1 MDDTATPP
9 DDGRQPPLL
18 AITLGIALY
27 YLILG
32 VAGLLLGSPSP
43 VFPPAG
49 LALAA
54 LLWFGNRALPGVWLG
69 AVALN
74 LSLNWL
80 GDHWLGE
87 GLDWT
92 LLAVTAVIATGA
104 SLQAWLGGWLVRRLT
119 GATWRELER
128 ETQVVRFLLLGG
140 VLPAV
145 VSASFGTSA
154 LWASGQITGAAALYT
169 GWTWYVGDTIGILVF
184 APLTLG
190 LLNLSSP
197 LWRERRRRTLIPLVA
212 TLGLAIL
219 AFYSASQWER
229 QEMLQRIHHAGESI
243 AKDIRSRLTTHR
255 ELLSSLRQFI
265 AVTPHFTPRQFD
277 YFTRQTLRD
286 NPDLFAIGFCDLVT
300 AEERAAYEAAMAR
313 QSATDAFRISEL
325 DGQGTLVP
333 AGPRPR
339 YIPVRTLA
347 PAEPNREVLGF
358 DNLTEPVRR
367 AAFDW
372 ALAHRDLAVAAPVRL
387 VQAPDQGP
395 AMIEVMPVAWGK
407 RGDWGARADGGDWPD
422 GGDGGN
428 KGESDDGSDGEGS
441 GVIHD
446 GGAGGADLNARGT
459 STPQGFVAA
468 VVKIPRMI
476 AIATRDTLPAGLGLQ
491 LTDAA
496 GARLDCAGDRD
507 CTPATLT
514 EDASWQ
520 WELRVGNHAWI
531 LSVFATPSH
540 LQGHQSWIAWG
551 VGVLGLFFVALLQIL
566 MLGMT
571 GHAHF
576 IQRQNAALKDA
587 EAVLRDLN
595 ANLERKVE
603 ARTAELNRARTQAEV
618 ANQAKSAFLANMS
631 HEIRTPMSGIIG
643 MAQLA
648 LRGPLDP
655 RQRDQVRKI
664 ETSARSLLGIL
675 NEILDL
681 SKIEAGKLAIERTPC
696 ELGPLIDKVLHL
708 VAITAADKGLALALD
723 LAPDLEACFL
733 GDSLRISQVL
743 TNLLSNAIKFTAAG
757 SVRLV
762 ARRPG
767 PDWLRFEVH
776 DTGPGLTPE
785 EQSGLFQAFT
795 QADTSTTRRFG
806 GTGLGLAISRQLVEL
821 MGGRIEVD
829 SEPGRGSCFS
839 FEIPAPACPRADLA
853 AIEAGS
859 TENLPVEESDA
870 LRSPSEVTVTMPS
883 TGYPPFP
890 PPTLAN
896 GVSPPA
902 SPAIPSAP
910 TTQATATTSVGP
922 ATHATSVTLAAPSS
936 MTPSA
941 APTGSAGLAGRRVLL
956 VEDHPLNREIV
967 MGLLEGTGLV
977 ILTANDGQE
986 GVDRFR
992 QSPCDLILMDVQM
1005 PVMDGYAASRA
1016 IRALD
1021 PAVPIVAL
1029 TANAFPED
1037 VDRALAAGMNA
1048 HLSKPIDLTQLLG
1061 VLRRFLMPDGIS
1073 PSPAH
1078 PAEN

>member
-1 MDDTATPP
+1 MDDNATPL
-9 DDGRQPPLL
+9 DDGRQAPLL

-92 LLAVTAVIATGA
+92 LLAVTAAIATGA
-104 SLQAWLGGWLVRRLT
+104 SLQALLGGWLVRRLT

-154 LWASGQITGAAALYT
+154 LWASGQIAGTAVAYT

-197 LWRERRRRTLIPLVA
+197 LWRERRRRTLVPLVA

-243 AKDIRSRLTTHR
+243 AKDIRGRLTTHR

-286 NPDLFAIGFCDLVT
+286 NPDLYAIGFCDLVT

-313 QSATDAFRISEL
+313 QSAAGAFRISEL
-325 DGQGTLVP
+325 DSRGTLVP
-333 AGPRPR
+333 ASPRPR
-339 YIPVRTLA
+339 YVPVRILA
-347 PAEPNREVLGF
+347 PAAPNREALGF

-372 ALAHRDLAVAAPVRL
+372 ALTHRDLAVAAPVRL

-395 AMIEVMPVAWGK
+395 AMIEIMPVAWGNRADWVD
-407 RGDWGARADGGDWPD
+407 RGDRPDGDDWPD
-422 GGDGGN
+422 G
-428 KGESDDGSDGEGS
+428 DDGENNGDNDDGNDGEGS
-441 GVIHD
+441 GVIHE
-446 GGAGGADLNARGT
+446 GGDGGADLNARGS
-459 STPQGFVAA
+459 STPQGFVVA

-491 LTDAA
+491 LTDAG
-496 GARLDCAGDRD
+496 GARLDCAGDQD
-507 CTPATLT
+507 CTPATLP

-520 WELRVGNHAWI
+520 WELRVGNHAWT
-531 LSVFATPSH
+531 LSVFATPSY
-540 LQGHQSWIAWG
+540 LQGHRSWIAWG

-576 IQRQNAALKDA
+576 IQRQNAALKEA
-587 EAVLRDLN
+587 EAILRDLN
-595 ANLERKVE
+595 THLERKVE
-603 ARTAELNRARTQAEV
+603 ERTAELNRARTQAEA

-696 ELGPLIDKVLHL
+696 ELGPQIDKVLHL
-708 VAITAADKGLALALD
+708 VAITADDKGLALERD

-733 GDSLRISQVL
+733 GDGLRISQVL
-743 TNLLSNAIKFTAAG
+743 THLLSNAVKFTAAG

-776 DTGPGLTPE
+776 DTGPGLTPG

-821 MGGRIEVD
+821 MGGRIQVD

-839 FEIPAPACPRADLA
+839 FEIPAPSCPRADLA

-859 TENLPVEESDA
+859 TKDWPGEEGDA
-870 LRSPSEVTVTMPS
+870 LQGARAVTMP
-883 TGYPPFP
+883 TIEFP
-890 PPTLAN
+890 PAPLTTLAN
-896 GVSPPA
+896 EISPPA
-902 SPAIPSAP
+902 
-910 TTQATATTSVGP
+910 T
-922 ATHATSVTLAAPSS
+922 
-936 MTPSA
+936 
-941 APTGSAGLAGRRVLL
+941 PTGLAGLAGRRVLL
-956 VEDHPLNREIV
+956 VEDHPINREIV

-1048 HLSKPIDLTQLLG
+1048 HLSKPIDLNQLLA
-1061 VLRRFLMPDGIS
+1061 VLRRFLAPDGV
-1073 PSPAH
+1073 PPTL
-1078 PAEN
+1078 PCPTEV

>member
-1 MDDTATPP
+1 MPGSLPSSDVSRRHAS
-9 DDGRQPPLL
+9 LL
-18 AITLGIALY
+18 AITLGIALC

-80 GDHWLGE
+80 GDHWLGDR
-87 GLDWT
+87 LDWT
-92 LLAVTAVIATGA
+92 LLAVTAAIATGA
-104 SLQAWLGGWLVRRLT
+104 SLQAWLGSWLVRRLT
-119 GATWRELER
+119 GTTWRELER
-128 ETQVVRFLLLGG
+128 ETHVASFLFLGG
-140 VLPAV
+140 LLPAV
-145 VSASFGTSA
+145 ISASVGTTA
-154 LWASGQITGAAALYT
+154 LWASGQIDGAAVAYT
-169 GWTWYVGDTIGILVF
+169 GWTWYVGDAIGNLVF

-197 LWRERRRRTLIPLVA
+197 LWRERRRQTLLPLVA
-212 TLGLAIL
+212 TLGLAVL

-229 QEMLQRIHHAGESI
+229 RELLQQFHHAGESL
-243 AKDIRSRLTTHR
+243 AKDIASRLTTHR

-265 AVTPHFTPRQFD
+265 EITPNFTPRQFEH
-277 YFTRQTLRD
+277 FTRPTLRD
-286 NPDLFAIGFCDLVT
+286 NPDIFALGFSDLVT
-300 AEERAAYEAAMAR
+300 AAERPAYEASMAK
-313 QSATDAFRISEL
+313 QSSAGAFQIREL
-325 DGQGTLVP
+325 DGQGDLVP
-333 AGPRPR
+333 AATRSR
-339 YIPVRTLA
+339 HIPIRTLA
-347 PAEPNREVLGF
+347 PEASNREALGF

-367 AAFDW
+367 AAFEW
-372 ALAHRDLAVAAPVRL
+372 ALKHRGLAVAAPVRL
-387 VQAPDQGP
+387 VQDPSQGP
-395 AMIEVMPVAWGK
+395 GMIEILPVDWDHWAGWG
-407 RGDWGARADGGDWPD
+407 DGGDR
-422 GGDGGN
+422 
-428 KGESDDGSDGEGS
+428 
-441 GVIHD
+441 
-446 GGAGGADLNARGT
+446 GADPGAEGA
-459 STPQGFVAA
+459 STPLGFVAA

-476 AIATRDTLPAGLGLQ
+476 AIATRDTLPTGLGLQ
-491 LTDAA
+491 LTDAHT

-507 CTPATLT
+507 CAPAALP

-520 WELRVGNHAWI
+520 WELRVGNQAWF
-531 LSVFATPSH
+531 LSVFATPRY
-540 LQGHQSWIAWG
+540 LQEQRSWIAWG

-571 GHAHF
+571 GHAHL
-576 IQRQNAALKDA
+576 IQRQNAALRDA

-595 ANLERKVE
+595 TNLERKVE
-603 ARTAELNRARTQAEV
+603 ERTAELNRARTQAEV

-631 HEIRTPMSGIIG
+631 HEIRTPMTGIIG

-648 LRGPLDP
+648 LRGALDP

-664 ETSARSLLGIL
+664 ETSAHSLLTIL

-681 SKIEAGKLAIERTPC
+681 SKIEAGKLVIERTPC
-696 ELGPLIDKVLHL
+696 ALRPLIDKVVNL
-708 VAITAADKGLALALD
+708 VAITANDKGLALEVDLSPD
-723 LAPDLEACFL
+723 LAPDLGTCFL
-733 GDSLRISQVL
+733 GDSLRVGQVL
-743 TNLLSNAIKFTAAG
+743 TNLLSNAIKFTATG

-762 ARRPG
+762 ARRPAT
-767 PDWLRFEVH
+767 DWLRFEVH

-821 MGGRIEVD
+821 MAGRIAVD

-839 FEIPAPACPRADLA
+839 FEIPAPPCPGMDSPPRL
-853 AIEAGS
+853 
-859 TENLPVEESDA
+859 EEPA
-870 LRSPSEVTVTMPS
+870 T
-883 TGYPPFP
+883 
-890 PPTLAN
+890 
-896 GVSPPA
+896 PA
-902 SPAIPSAP
+902 SPAGLP
-910 TTQATATTSVGP
+910 
-922 ATHATSVTLAAPSS
+922 
-936 MTPSA
+936 
-941 APTGSAGLAGRRVLL
+941 GLAGRRILL
-956 VEDHPLNREIV
+956 VEDQALNREIV
-967 MGLLEGTGLV
+967 TGLLEGTGLT

-986 GVDRFR
+986 GVDLFR

-1037 VDRALAAGMNA
+1037 IDRALAAGMNA
-1048 HLSKPIDLTQLLG
+1048 HLSKPIDLNQLLG
-1061 VLRRFLMPDGIS
+1061 MLQRFLAPGGVPD
-1073 PSPAH
+1073 PCLPD
-1078 PAEN
+1078 

>member
-1 MDDTATPP
+1 MSDPSSLP
-9 DDGRQPPLL
+9 DDGRQAPLL

-80 GDHWLGE
+80 GDHWLGDR
-87 GLDWT
+87 LDWT
-92 LLAVTAVIATGA
+92 LLAVTAAIATGA
-104 SLQAWLGGWLVRRLT
+104 SLQAWLGSWLVRRLT
-119 GATWRELER
+119 GTTWRELER
-128 ETQVVRFLLLGG
+128 ETHVVRFLLLGG
-140 VLPAV
+140 LLPAV
-145 VSASFGTSA
+145 ISASVGTTA
-154 LWASGQITGAAALYT
+154 LWASGQIDGAAVPYT
-169 GWTWYVGDTIGILVF
+169 GWTWYVGDTIGNLVF

-197 LWRERRRRTLIPLVA
+197 LWRERRRRTLLPLVA
-212 TLGLAIL
+212 TLGLAMM

-229 QEMLQRIHHAGESI
+229 REMLQQFHHAGESL
-243 AKDIRSRLTTHR
+243 AKDIGSRLTTHR

-265 AVTPHFTPRQFD
+265 EITPNFTPRQFAR
-277 YFTRQTLRD
+277 FTRQTLRD
-286 NPDLFAIGFCDLVT
+286 NPDIFALGFCDLVT
-300 AEERAAYEAAMAR
+300 AAERPAYEASMAEHLP
-313 QSATDAFRISEL
+313 AGAFQIREL
-325 DGQGTLVP
+325 DGQGDLVP
-333 AGPRPR
+333 AATRPR
-339 YIPVRTLA
+339 YIPIRTLA
-347 PAEPNREVLGF
+347 PEDPNREALGF

-367 AAFDW
+367 AAFEW
-372 ALAHRDLAVAAPVRL
+372 ALTHRGLAVAAPVRL
-387 VQAPDQGP
+387 VQDPSQGPGMIEILPVDWGDRADWGDQGDQGDQ
-395 AMIEVMPVAWGK
+395 ADRANWGDK
-407 RGDWGARADGGDWPD
+407 ADRGDGGDR
-422 GGDGGN
+422 GA
-428 KGESDDGSDGEGS
+428 EG
-441 GVIHD
+441 
-446 GGAGGADLNARGT
+446 AA
-459 STPQGFVAA
+459 TPLGFVAA

-476 AIATRDTLPAGLGLQ
+476 AIATRDTPPTGLGLQ
-491 LTDAA
+491 LTDAQT

-507 CTPATLT
+507 CATAPLP

-520 WELRVGNHAWI
+520 WELRVGNQAWF
-531 LSVFATPSH
+531 LTVFATPRH
-540 LQGHQSWIAWG
+540 LQEQRSWIAWG

-571 GHAHF
+571 GHAHL

-587 EAVLRDLN
+587 DAVLRDLN

-603 ARTAELNRARTQAEV
+603 ERTAELNRARTQAEV

-631 HEIRTPMSGIIG
+631 HEIRTPMTGIIG

-648 LRGPLDP
+648 LRGALDP
-655 RQRDQVRKI
+655 RQRDQVHKI
-664 ETSARSLLGIL
+664 ETSARSLLAIL

-696 ELGPLIDKVLHL
+696 ALRPLIDKVMNL
-708 VAITAADKGLALALD
+708 VAITANDKGLALELD
-723 LAPDLEACFL
+723 LAPDLAPSLESCFL
-733 GDSLRISQVL
+733 GDSLRVGQVL
-743 TNLLSNAIKFTAAG
+743 TNLLSNAIKFTTAG

-762 ARRPG
+762 VRRPA
-767 PDWLRFEVH
+767 PAWLRFEVH

-821 MGGRIEVD
+821 MAGRIAVD

-839 FEIPAPACPRADLA
+839 FEIPAPPCPGMDPTPRSHEPTVAPD
-853 AIEAGS
+853 
-859 TENLPVEESDA
+859 
-870 LRSPSEVTVTMPS
+870 SPS
-883 TGYPPFP
+883 G
-890 PPTLAN
+890 L
-896 GVSPPA
+896 
-902 SPAIPSAP
+902 
-910 TTQATATTSVGP
+910 
-922 ATHATSVTLAAPSS
+922 
-936 MTPSA
+936 
-941 APTGSAGLAGRRVLL
+941 AGLAGRRVLL
-956 VEDHPLNREIV
+956 VEDQALNREIV
-967 MGLLEGTGLV
+967 TGLLEDTGLT

-986 GVDRFR
+986 GVDLFR
-992 QSPCDLILMDVQM
+992 RSPCDLILMDVQM

-1021 PAVPIVAL
+1021 PVVPIVAL

-1037 VDRALAAGMNA
+1037 IDRALAAGMNA
-1048 HLSKPIDLTQLLG
+1048 HLSKPIDLNQLLEM
-1061 VLRRFLMPDGIS
+1061 LRRFLASGGVPD
-1073 PSPAH
+1073 PRLPD
-1078 PAEN
+1078 